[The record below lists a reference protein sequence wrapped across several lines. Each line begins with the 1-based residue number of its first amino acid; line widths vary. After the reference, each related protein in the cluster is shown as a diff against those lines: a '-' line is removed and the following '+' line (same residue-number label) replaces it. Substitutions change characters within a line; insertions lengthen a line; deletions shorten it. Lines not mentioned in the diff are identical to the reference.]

1 VETYDLAEAAERSG
15 VPVDELVRL
24 VELGI
29 LTPEA
34 ENRFTPVICAAGL
47 VMSLT
52 AAGTVDASCL
62 HPASR
67 SG

>member
-34 ENRFTPVICAAGL
+34 ENRLAPVFCAAG
-47 VMSLT
+47 S
-52 AAGTVDASCL
+52 S
-62 HPASR
+62 
-67 SG
+67 